1 MLDETAPLP
10 EDPEELRSFAARL
23 LAEVKTQAILIEKL
37 RHQLA
42 GHRAHRFGASSE
54 TAEQLQ
60 LALETSEIAGAAMT
74 ARLRLPDVE
83 EKGQPKRRPI
93 PAHVPRMEVGP
104 AADACADCGGQLRRI
119 GEDVTEE
126 LEYVPGRFIV
136 NRIVRP
142 RLACA
147 CCERF
152 FQAPLPTRP
161 IERGRPGP
169 GLLAHVLVSKYADD
183 LPLYRQSQTFER
195 DGLDLN
201 RSTLADWVGKS
212 TALLEPLADVIGRH
226 VLTAEAIFADDTPV
240 SMLAPGTG
248 RTQTA
253 RLWTYAR
260 DERPWGGSA
269 PPAAWYRFS
278 GDRKGQHPKDHLA
291 RFRGWMHADGYA
303 GFEDL
308 YRSGAIREVACMAH
322 VRRKFVDI
330 HRSQASPIA
339 EEAIQRIAQLYA
351 VEKEAR
357 GSPPERRAA
366 LRQAQAAPVFDELE
380 AWLAPQLAR
389 ISGKSPLASAIR
401 YALAR
406 MKRMRPYL
414 DHGIL
419 ELDNNA
425 AERGMRA
432 IAGVESLC
440 PSSSSVWKHL
450 QLPLRSRVTRTSPA
464 EEGDGNR
471 PPVEVFRLDL
481 PWRARHDLLRRQHA
495 VLDQSPDDVT
505 GDAKPGGRLAHG
517 QPDAI
522 LLGRAERMHA
532 VQLADRARR
541 RSASLASCIR
551 SASIAASMAIGSTA
565 RSMSDAMAAS
575 TREPP
580 NPRQRGR
587 PSMRLGRSQR

>member
-1 MLDETAPLP
+1 MLDEIVSLP
-10 EDPEELRSFAARL
+10 EDPEELRAFTARL
-23 LAEVKTQAILIEKL
+23 LAEVKAQAILIEKL

-42 GHRAHRFGASSE
+42 GHRASRFGSSSE

-60 LALETSEIAGAAMT
+60 LALETSEIAAAAMT
-74 ARLRLPDVE
+74 ARLRLPE
-83 EKGQPKRRPI
+83 IEQKGQPKRRPI
-93 PAHVPRMEVGP
+93 PEHIPRMEVELSP
-104 AADACADCGGQLRRI
+104 AADACADCGGKLRRI

-142 RLACA
+142 RLTCA

-152 FQAPLPTRP
+152 VQAPLPSRP

-169 GLLAHVLVSKYADD
+169 GLLAHVLVSKYADH
-183 LPLYRQSQTFER
+183 LPLYRQSQIFER
-195 DGLDLN
+195 DGLDLD

-212 TALLEPLADVIGRH
+212 TALLEPLADAIGRH
-226 VLTAEAIFADDTPV
+226 VLAGEAIFADDTPIR
-240 SMLAPGTG
+240 MLAPGTG
-248 RTQTA
+248 KTQTA

-260 DERPWGGSA
+260 DERPWGGAA

-330 HRSQASPIA
+330 HRSQGSPIA

-357 GSPPERRAA
+357 GSPPERRVEI
-366 LRQAQAAPVFDELE
+366 RQARAIPVFDDLE
-380 AWLAPQLAR
+380 AWLARQLTRVSA
-389 ISGKSPLASAIR
+389 KSPLAAAIR
-401 YALAR
+401 YALTR
-406 MKRMRPYL
+406 MERMRSYL
-414 DHGIL
+414 AHGIL

-432 IAGVESLC
+432 IALGRKNYLFVGSEAGGKAAAVAYTLIETAKLNGVDPQAWLADTLARIPDYKITKVDEL
-440 PSSSSVWKHL
+440 
-450 QLPLRSRVTRTSPA
+450 
-464 EEGDGNR
+464 
-471 PPVEVFRLDL
+471 L
-481 PWRARHDLLRRQHA
+481 PWRWRR
-495 VLDQSPDDVT
+495 
-505 GDAKPGGRLAHG
+505 
-517 QPDAI
+517 
-522 LLGRAERMHA
+522 
-532 VQLADRARR
+532 
-541 RSASLASCIR
+541 
-551 SASIAASMAIGSTA
+551 
-565 RSMSDAMAAS
+565 
-575 TREPP
+575 
-580 NPRQRGR
+580 
-587 PSMRLGRSQR
+587 